1 MPHLDPP
8 LRPPIMKTP
17 NELRLLGSIAETAPQ
32 DWDALL
38 PSAPT
43 PCLRHAYLHA
53 LEASGCVGESSGWIP
68 RHATLWADERLIAAM
83 PLYLKTHSWG
93 EYVFDWAWAE
103 AYQRHGLNYYPKWVA
118 AIPFTPVPG
127 PRVLGRD
134 LLARQMLMAA
144 VSKLTENSGLSSL
157 HILFPTSDELVLLQQ
172 NGLSVREG
180 VQFHWTN
187 TSKGASPYADFDA
200 FLGSLNH
207 DKRKKIRQE
216 RRRASEHGLSLLWLD
231 GHSARHDD
239 WCFLYRCYANTY
251 ALHRSTPYLN
261 LDFFL
266 RLASEQ
272 ADQVLLLVAARD
284 GVPVACAFFL
294 RDHEALYGRYWGAV
308 ESLPFLHF
316 ELCYYQAIEYCIAH
330 GLQRFEGGAQGEHKV
345 ARGLLPVK
353 THSGHWI
360 ADPRFRAAVDEFLD
374 RERQHMSFYLD
385 ELNERAPYRSVTD

>member
-1 MPHLDPP
+1 MT
-8 LRPPIMKTP
+8 TP
-17 NELRLLGSIAETAPQ
+17 TELRLLDSIADIAPQ

-38 PSAPT
+38 PASPT
-43 PCLRHAYLHA
+43 PCLHHAYLHA
-53 LEASGCVGESSGWIP
+53 LEASGCVGEASGWIP
-68 RHATLWADERLIAAM
+68 RHATLWTDGRLIAAM

-103 AYQRHGLNYYPKWVA
+103 AYQRHGLNYYPKWVC

-127 PRVLGRD
+127 PRVLGQN
-134 LLARQMLMAA
+134 LLTSELLMAA
-144 VSKLTENSGLSSL
+144 VSNFAESSSLSSL
-157 HILFPTSDELVLLQQ
+157 HVLFPTVCERALLQQ
-172 NGLSVREG
+172 NGLSLREG
-180 VQFHWTN
+180 VQFRWTN
-187 TSKGASPYADFDA
+187 TGIDASNYADFDA

-216 RRRASEHGLSLLWLD
+216 RRRASAHGLSLHWLN
-231 GHSARHDD
+231 GHTATHED
-239 WCFLYRCYANTY
+239 WHFLYRCYANTY

-266 RLASEQ
+266 RIARDQAEQ
-272 ADQVLLLVAARD
+272 VVLLVATRA

-294 RDHEALYGRYWGAV
+294 RDEEALYGRYWGTL
-308 ESLPFLHF
+308 EPLPFLHF

-360 ADPRFRAAVDEFLD
+360 ADPRFRTAVDDFLG
-374 RERQHMSFYLD
+374 RERQHISFYLD
-385 ELNERAPYRSVTD
+385 ELNERAPYRSITE

>member
-1 MPHLDPP
+1 MTSPD
-8 LRPPIMKTP
+8 
-17 NELRLLGSIAETAPQ
+17 EFRLLGSIADIAPQ

-38 PSAPT
+38 PPAPT
-43 PCLRHAYLHA
+43 PCLHHAYLHA
-53 LEASGCVGESSGWIP
+53 LEASGCVGEASGWTP
-68 RHATLWADERLIAAM
+68 RHATLWTDGRLAAAM

-103 AYQRHGLNYYPKWVA
+103 AYQRHGLDYYPKWLC

-127 PRVLGRD
+127 PRVLGQDPR
-134 LLARQMLMAA
+134 ARERLMAG
-144 VSKLTENSGLSSL
+144 VSRLAESSALSSL
-157 HILFPTSDELVLLQQ
+157 HVLFPGGRELASLQQ
-172 NGLSVREG
+172 NGLSLREG
-180 VQFHWTN
+180 VQFRWSN
-187 TSKGASPYADFDA
+187 TGTDGSPYADFDA

-216 RRRASEHGLSLLWLD
+216 RRRASAHGLSLSWLN
-231 GHSARHDD
+231 GHTATHED
-239 WCFLYRCYANTY
+239 WHFLYRCYANTY

-266 RLASEQ
+266 RLARARPEQ
-272 ADQVLLLVAARD
+272 VVLLVAARA

-294 RDHEALYGRYWGAV
+294 RDEETLYGRYWGAV
-308 ESLPFLHF
+308 EPLPFLHF
-316 ELCYYQAIEYCIAH
+316 ELCYYQAIEHCIAH

-353 THSGHWI
+353 TYSAHWI
-360 ADPRFRAAVDEFLD
+360 ADPRFRTAVDDFLG

-385 ELNERAPYRSVTD
+385 ELNERAPYRSSTD

>member
-1 MPHLDPP
+1 MTSPD
-8 LRPPIMKTP
+8 
-17 NELRLLGSIAETAPQ
+17 EFRLLGSIADIAPQ

-38 PSAPT
+38 PPAPT
-43 PCLRHAYLHA
+43 PCLHHAYLHA
-53 LEASGCVGESSGWIP
+53 LEASGCVGEASGWTP
-68 RHATLWADERLIAAM
+68 RHATLWTDGRLAAAM

-103 AYQRHGLNYYPKWVA
+103 AYQRHGLDYYPKWLC

-127 PRVLGRD
+127 PRVLGQDPR
-134 LLARQMLMAA
+134 ARERLMAG
-144 VSKLTENSGLSSL
+144 VSRLAESSALSSL
-157 HILFPTSDELVLLQQ
+157 HVLFPGERELASLQQ
-172 NGLSVREG
+172 NGLSLREG
-180 VQFHWTN
+180 VQFRWSN
-187 TSKGASPYADFDA
+187 TDTDGSPYADFDA

-216 RRRASEHGLSLLWLD
+216 RRRASAHGLSLSWLN
-231 GHSARHDD
+231 GHTATHED
-239 WCFLYRCYANTY
+239 WHFLYRCYANTY

-266 RLASEQ
+266 RLARARPEQ
-272 ADQVLLLVAARD
+272 VVLLVAARA

-294 RDHEALYGRYWGAV
+294 RDEETLYGRYWGAV
-308 ESLPFLHF
+308 EPLPFLHF
-316 ELCYYQAIEYCIAH
+316 ELCYYQAIEHCIAH

-353 THSGHWI
+353 THSAHWI
-360 ADPRFRAAVDEFLD
+360 ADPRFRTAVDDFLG

-385 ELNERAPYRSVTD
+385 ELNERAPYRSSTD

>member
-1 MPHLDPP
+1 MTSPD
-8 LRPPIMKTP
+8 
-17 NELRLLGSIAETAPQ
+17 EFRLLGSIADIAPQ

-38 PSAPT
+38 PPAPT
-43 PCLRHAYLHA
+43 PCLHHAYLHA
-53 LEASGCVGESSGWIP
+53 LEASGCVGEASGWTP
-68 RHATLWADERLIAAM
+68 RHATLWTDGRLAAAM

-103 AYQRHGLNYYPKWVA
+103 AYQRHGLDYYPKWLC

-127 PRVLGRD
+127 PRVLGQDPR
-134 LLARQMLMAA
+134 ARERLMAG
-144 VSKLTENSGLSSL
+144 VSRLAESSALSSL
-157 HILFPTSDELVLLQQ
+157 HVLFPGERELASLQQ
-172 NGLSVREG
+172 NGLSLREG
-180 VQFHWTN
+180 VQFRWSN
-187 TSKGASPYADFDA
+187 TGTDGLPYTDFDA

-216 RRRASEHGLSLLWLD
+216 RRRASAHGLSLSWLN
-231 GHSARHDD
+231 GHTATHED
-239 WCFLYRCYANTY
+239 WHFLYRCYANTY

-266 RLASEQ
+266 RLARARPEQ
-272 ADQVLLLVAARD
+272 VVLLVAARA

-294 RDHEALYGRYWGAV
+294 RDEETLYGRYWGAV
-308 ESLPFLHF
+308 EPLPFLHF
-316 ELCYYQAIEYCIAH
+316 ELCYYQAIEHCIAH

-353 THSGHWI
+353 THSAHWI
-360 ADPRFRAAVDEFLD
+360 ADPRFRTAVDDFLG

-385 ELNERAPYRSVTD
+385 ELNERAPYRSSTD

>member
-1 MPHLDPP
+1 MSSPD
-8 LRPPIMKTP
+8 
-17 NELRLLGSIAETAPQ
+17 EFRLLGSIADIAPQ

-38 PSAPT
+38 PPAPT
-43 PCLRHAYLHA
+43 PCLHHAYLHA
-53 LEASGCVGESSGWIP
+53 LEASGCVGEASGWTP
-68 RHATLWADERLIAAM
+68 RHATLWTDGRLAAAM

-103 AYQRHGLNYYPKWVA
+103 AYQRHGLDYYPKWLC

-127 PRVLGRD
+127 PRVLGQDPR
-134 LLARQMLMAA
+134 ARERLMAG
-144 VSKLTENSGLSSL
+144 VSRLAESSALSSL
-157 HILFPTSDELVLLQQ
+157 HVLFPGERELASLQQ
-172 NGLSVREG
+172 NGLSLREG
-180 VQFHWTN
+180 VQFRWSN
-187 TSKGASPYADFDA
+187 TGTDGSPYADFDA

-216 RRRASEHGLSLLWLD
+216 RRRASAHGLSLSWLN
-231 GHSARHDD
+231 GHTATHED
-239 WCFLYRCYANTY
+239 WHFLYRCYANTY

-266 RLASEQ
+266 RLVRARPEQ
-272 ADQVLLLVAARD
+272 VVLLVAARA

-294 RDHEALYGRYWGAV
+294 RDEETLYGRYWGAV
-308 ESLPFLHF
+308 EPLPFLHF
-316 ELCYYQAIEYCIAH
+316 ELCYYQAIEHCIAH

-353 THSGHWI
+353 THSAHWI
-360 ADPRFRAAVDEFLD
+360 ADPRFRTAVDDFLG

-385 ELNERAPYRSVTD
+385 ELNERAPYRSSTD

>member
-1 MPHLDPP
+1 MSSPD
-8 LRPPIMKTP
+8 
-17 NELRLLGSIAETAPQ
+17 EFRLLGSIADIAPQ

-38 PSAPT
+38 PPAPT
-43 PCLRHAYLHA
+43 PCLHHAYLHA
-53 LEASGCVGESSGWIP
+53 LEASGCVGEASGWTP
-68 RHATLWADERLIAAM
+68 RHATLWTDGRLAAAM

-103 AYQRHGLNYYPKWVA
+103 AYQRHGLDYYPKWLC

-127 PRVLGRD
+127 PRVLGQDPR
-134 LLARQMLMAA
+134 ARERLMAG
-144 VSKLTENSGLSSL
+144 VSRLAESSALSSL
-157 HILFPTSDELVLLQQ
+157 HVLFPGERELASLQQ
-172 NGLSVREG
+172 NGLSLREG
-180 VQFHWTN
+180 VQFRWSN
-187 TSKGASPYADFDA
+187 TGTDGSPYADFDA

-216 RRRASEHGLSLLWLD
+216 RRRASAHGLSLSWLN
-231 GHSARHDD
+231 GHTATHED
-239 WCFLYRCYANTY
+239 WHFLYRCYANTY

-266 RLASEQ
+266 RLARARPEQ
-272 ADQVLLLVAARD
+272 VVLLVAARA

-294 RDHEALYGRYWGAV
+294 RDEETLYGRYWGAV
-308 ESLPFLHF
+308 EPLPFLHF
-316 ELCYYQAIEYCIAH
+316 ELCYYQAIEHCIAH

-353 THSGHWI
+353 THSAHWI
-360 ADPRFRAAVDEFLD
+360 ADPRFRTAVDDFLG

-385 ELNERAPYRSVTD
+385 ELNERAPYRSSTD

>member
-1 MPHLDPP
+1 MTSPD
-8 LRPPIMKTP
+8 
-17 NELRLLGSIAETAPQ
+17 EFRLLGSIADIAPQ

-38 PSAPT
+38 PPAPT
-43 PCLRHAYLHA
+43 PCLHHAYLHA
-53 LEASGCVGESSGWIP
+53 LEASGCVGEASGWTP
-68 RHATLWADERLIAAM
+68 RHATLWTDGRLAAAM

-103 AYQRHGLNYYPKWVA
+103 AYQRHGLDYYPKWLC

-127 PRVLGRD
+127 PRVLGQDPR
-134 LLARQMLMAA
+134 ARELLMAG
-144 VSKLTENSGLSSL
+144 VSRLAESSALSSL
-157 HILFPTSDELVLLQQ
+157 HVLFPGGRELASLQQ
-172 NGLSVREG
+172 NGLSLREG
-180 VQFHWTN
+180 VQFRWSN
-187 TSKGASPYADFDA
+187 TGTDGSPYADFDA

-216 RRRASEHGLSLLWLD
+216 RRRASAHGLSLSWLN
-231 GHSARHDD
+231 GHTATHED
-239 WCFLYRCYANTY
+239 WHFLYRCYANTY

-266 RLASEQ
+266 RLARARPEQ
-272 ADQVLLLVAARD
+272 VVLLVAARA

-294 RDHEALYGRYWGAV
+294 RDEETLYGRYWGAV
-308 ESLPFLHF
+308 EPLPFLHF
-316 ELCYYQAIEYCIAH
+316 ELCYYQAIEHCIAH

-353 THSGHWI
+353 THSAHWI
-360 ADPRFRAAVDEFLD
+360 ADPRFRTAVDDFLG

-385 ELNERAPYRSVTD
+385 ELNERAPYRSSTD

>member
-1 MPHLDPP
+1 MTSPD
-8 LRPPIMKTP
+8 
-17 NELRLLGSIAETAPQ
+17 EFRLLGSIADIAPQ

-38 PSAPT
+38 PPAPT
-43 PCLRHAYLHA
+43 PCLHHAYLHA
-53 LEASGCVGESSGWIP
+53 LEASGCVGEASGWTP
-68 RHATLWADERLIAAM
+68 RHATLWTDGRLAAAM

-103 AYQRHGLNYYPKWVA
+103 AYQRHGLDYYPKWLC

-127 PRVLGRD
+127 PRVLGQDPR
-134 LLARQMLMAA
+134 ARERLMAG
-144 VSKLTENSGLSSL
+144 VSRLAESSALSSL
-157 HILFPTSDELVLLQQ
+157 HVLFPGERELASLQQ
-172 NGLSVREG
+172 NGVSLREG
-180 VQFHWTN
+180 VQFRWSN
-187 TSKGASPYADFDA
+187 TGTDGLPYTDFDA

-216 RRRASEHGLSLLWLD
+216 RRRASAHGLSLSWLN
-231 GHSARHDD
+231 GHTATHED
-239 WCFLYRCYANTY
+239 WHFLYRCYANTY

-266 RLASEQ
+266 RLARARPEQ
-272 ADQVLLLVAARD
+272 VVLLVAARA

-294 RDHEALYGRYWGAV
+294 RDEETLYGRYWGAV
-308 ESLPFLHF
+308 EPLPFLHF
-316 ELCYYQAIEYCIAH
+316 ELCYYQAIEHCIAH

-353 THSGHWI
+353 TYSAHWI
-360 ADPRFRAAVDEFLD
+360 ADPRFRTAVDDFLG

-385 ELNERAPYRSVTD
+385 ELNERAPYRSSTD

>member
-1 MPHLDPP
+1 MTSPD
-8 LRPPIMKTP
+8 
-17 NELRLLGSIAETAPQ
+17 EFRLLGSIADIAPQ

-38 PSAPT
+38 PPAPT
-43 PCLRHAYLHA
+43 PCLHHAYLHA
-53 LEASGCVGESSGWIP
+53 LEASGCVGEASGWTP
-68 RHATLWADERLIAAM
+68 RHATLWTDGRLAAAM

-103 AYQRHGLNYYPKWVA
+103 AYQRHGLDYYPKWLC

-127 PRVLGRD
+127 PRVLGQDPR
-134 LLARQMLMAA
+134 ARERLMAG
-144 VSKLTENSGLSSL
+144 VSRLAESSALSSL
-157 HILFPTSDELVLLQQ
+157 HVLFPGERELASLQQ
-172 NGLSVREG
+172 NGLSLREG
-180 VQFHWTN
+180 VQFRWSN
-187 TSKGASPYADFDA
+187 TGTDGSPYADFDA

-216 RRRASEHGLSLLWLD
+216 RRRASAHGLSLSWLN
-231 GHSARHDD
+231 GHTATHED
-239 WCFLYRCYANTY
+239 WHFLYRCYANTY

-266 RLASEQ
+266 RLARARPEQ
-272 ADQVLLLVAARD
+272 VVLLVAARA

-294 RDHEALYGRYWGAV
+294 RDEETLYGRYWGAV
-308 ESLPFLHF
+308 EPLPFLHF
-316 ELCYYQAIEYCIAH
+316 ELCYYQAIEHCIAH

-353 THSGHWI
+353 THSAHWI
-360 ADPRFRAAVDEFLD
+360 ADPRFRTAVDDFLG

-385 ELNERAPYRSVTD
+385 ELNERAPYRSSTD

>member
-1 MPHLDPP
+1 MSSPD
-8 LRPPIMKTP
+8 
-17 NELRLLGSIAETAPQ
+17 EFRLLGSIADIAPQ

-38 PSAPT
+38 PPAPT
-43 PCLRHAYLHA
+43 PCLHHAYLHA
-53 LEASGCVGESSGWIP
+53 LEASGCVGEASGWTP
-68 RHATLWADERLIAAM
+68 RHATLWTDGRLAAAM

-103 AYQRHGLNYYPKWVA
+103 AYQRHGLDYYPKWLC

-127 PRVLGRD
+127 PRVLGQDPR
-134 LLARQMLMAA
+134 ARERLMAG
-144 VSKLTENSGLSSL
+144 VSRLAESSALSSL
-157 HILFPTSDELVLLQQ
+157 HVLFPGERELASLQQ
-172 NGLSVREG
+172 NGLSLREG
-180 VQFHWTN
+180 VQFRWSN
-187 TSKGASPYADFDA
+187 TGTDGSPYADFDA

-216 RRRASEHGLSLLWLD
+216 RRRASAHGLSLSWLN
-231 GHSARHDD
+231 GHTATHED
-239 WCFLYRCYANTY
+239 WHFLYRCYANTY

-266 RLASEQ
+266 RLARARPEQ
-272 ADQVLLLVAARD
+272 VVLLVAARA

-294 RDHEALYGRYWGAV
+294 RDEETLYGRYWGAV
-308 ESLPFLHF
+308 EPLPFLHF
-316 ELCYYQAIEYCIAH
+316 ELCYYQAIEHCIAH

-353 THSGHWI
+353 TYSAHWI
-360 ADPRFRAAVDEFLD
+360 ADPRFRTAVDDFLG

-385 ELNERAPYRSVTD
+385 ELNERAPYRSSTD

>member
-1 MPHLDPP
+1 MTSPD
-8 LRPPIMKTP
+8 
-17 NELRLLGSIAETAPQ
+17 EFRLLGSIADIAPQ

-38 PSAPT
+38 PPAPT
-43 PCLRHAYLHA
+43 PCLHHAYLHA
-53 LEASGCVGESSGWIP
+53 LEASGCVGEASGWTP
-68 RHATLWADERLIAAM
+68 RHATLWTDGRLAAAM

-103 AYQRHGLNYYPKWVA
+103 AYQRHGLDYYPKWLC

-127 PRVLGRD
+127 PRVLGQDPR
-134 LLARQMLMAA
+134 ARELLMAG
-144 VSKLTENSGLSSL
+144 VSRLAESSALSSL
-157 HILFPTSDELVLLQQ
+157 HVLFPGGRELASLQQ
-172 NGLSVREG
+172 NGLSLREG
-180 VQFHWTN
+180 VQFRWSN
-187 TSKGASPYADFDA
+187 TGTDGSPYADFDA

-216 RRRASEHGLSLLWLD
+216 RRRASAHGLSLSWLN
-231 GHSARHDD
+231 GHTATHED
-239 WCFLYRCYANTY
+239 WHFLYRCYANTY

-266 RLASEQ
+266 RLARARPEQ
-272 ADQVLLLVAARD
+272 VVLLVAARA

-294 RDHEALYGRYWGAV
+294 RDEETLYGRYWGAV
-308 ESLPFLHF
+308 EPLPFLHF
-316 ELCYYQAIEYCIAH
+316 ELCYYQAIEHCIAH

-353 THSGHWI
+353 TYSAHWI
-360 ADPRFRAAVDEFLD
+360 ADPRFRTAVDDFLG

-385 ELNERAPYRSVTD
+385 ELNERAPYRSSTD

>member
-1 MPHLDPP
+1 MTSPD
-8 LRPPIMKTP
+8 
-17 NELRLLGSIAETAPQ
+17 EFRLLGSIADIAPQ

-38 PSAPT
+38 PPAPT
-43 PCLRHAYLHA
+43 PCLHHAYLHA
-53 LEASGCVGESSGWIP
+53 LEASGCVGEASGWTP
-68 RHATLWADERLIAAM
+68 RHATLWTDGRLAAAM

-103 AYQRHGLNYYPKWVA
+103 AYQRHGLDYYPKWLC

-127 PRVLGRD
+127 PRVLGQDPR
-134 LLARQMLMAA
+134 ARERLMAG
-144 VSKLTENSGLSSL
+144 VSRLAESSALSSL
-157 HILFPTSDELVLLQQ
+157 HVLFPGERELASLQQ
-172 NGLSVREG
+172 NGLSLREG
-180 VQFHWTN
+180 VQFRWSN
-187 TSKGASPYADFDA
+187 TGTDGSPYADFDA

-216 RRRASEHGLSLLWLD
+216 RRRASAHGLSLSWLN
-231 GHSARHDD
+231 GHTATHED
-239 WCFLYRCYANTY
+239 WHFLYRCYANTY

-266 RLASEQ
+266 RLARARPEQ
-272 ADQVLLLVAARD
+272 VVLLVAARA

-294 RDHEALYGRYWGAV
+294 RDEETLYGRYWGAV
-308 ESLPFLHF
+308 EPLPFLHF
-316 ELCYYQAIEYCIAH
+316 ELCYYQAIEHCIAH

-353 THSGHWI
+353 TYSAHWI
-360 ADPRFRAAVDEFLD
+360 ADPRFRTAVDDFLG

-385 ELNERAPYRSVTD
+385 ELNERAPYRSSTD